1 MSSAFRDF
9 GVRPKGR
16 DRRPYTAG
24 MRYAAFLR
32 AINVGTTNRIRM
44 ETLRGIAVDAG
55 FEDVSTY
62 LQTGNVLFTSEAE
75 PEAAALHFEE
85 ALLGN
90 GLKNANA
97 MLRTREDLGATIADC
112 PFDDYDPA
120 IYRQWLT
127 FFRRPLPADARESFA
142 KTPSVV
148 RVRERELLTVT
159 ELARPARED
168 PSALISRKLGIP
180 GTTRYWGVAR
190 DLLARMDP

>member
-1 MSSAFRDF
+1 
-9 GVRPKGR
+9 
-16 DRRPYTAG
+16 

-44 ETLRGIAVDAG
+44 ETLRGIAADAG

-62 LQTGNVLFTSEAE
+62 LQTGNVLFMTDLDA
-75 PEAAALHFEE
+75 EAAAGKLED

-90 GLKNANA
+90 GLKNASV
-97 MLRTREDLGATIADC
+97 MLRTREELAATIADC

-120 IYRQWLT
+120 TYRQWLT
-127 FFRRPLPADARESFA
+127 FFRRPLPGDARESLA
-142 KTPSVV
+142 RLPSVV

-159 ELARPARED
+159 ELARPARDD

-180 GTTRYWGVAR
+180 GTARYWGVAR
-190 DLLARMDP
+190 DLLARMD